1 MIHFPKVINCLKAAA
16 FRDLFLRA
24 LKKFVRLCPAS
35 NFGRFFRGYPIFC
48 AQKIGR
54 FHKKIFQNSA
64 AVLARQRRTLNFA
77 RKNKV
82 RKLLPWLL
90 TTVNKMIDTRK
101 AVGVRKRKRRERIK
115 EKGCNCCLPSF
126 CRSLKE
132 CGWTEGIRLRDMVFE
147 FSEKTANGCLRGLLP
162 LSLRR

>member
-1 MIHFPKVINCLKAAA
+1 MNDVIHFPKVINCLKAAA

-35 NFGRFFRGYPIFC
+35 NFGRFFRGYRIFC

-90 TTVNKMIDTRK
+90 TTVNCNK
-101 AVGVRKRKRRERIK
+101 VGKKQ
-115 EKGCNCCLPSF
+115 
-126 CRSLKE
+126 
-132 CGWTEGIRLRDMVFE
+132 D
-147 FSEKTANGCLRGLLP
+147 A
-162 LSLRR
+162 